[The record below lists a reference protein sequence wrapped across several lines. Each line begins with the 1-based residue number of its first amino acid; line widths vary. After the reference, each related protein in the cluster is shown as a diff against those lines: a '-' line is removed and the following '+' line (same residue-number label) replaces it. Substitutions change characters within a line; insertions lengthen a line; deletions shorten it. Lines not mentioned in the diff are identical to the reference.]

1 VFVSVCRGVD
11 VAVPV
16 AGMCMFGDN
25 PRTTNQYDNA
35 LQFSVAYTG
44 AAPSGSLRVSFN
56 GHRSIPF
63 TADLT
68 SVCASPFDFGVVR

>member
-1 VFVSVCRGVD
+1 MRLTGVW
-11 VAVPV
+11 AVT

-44 AAPSGSLRVSFN
+44 ASPSGSLRVTFN

-68 SVCASPFDFGVVR
+68 IVSAALIVQWQLPER